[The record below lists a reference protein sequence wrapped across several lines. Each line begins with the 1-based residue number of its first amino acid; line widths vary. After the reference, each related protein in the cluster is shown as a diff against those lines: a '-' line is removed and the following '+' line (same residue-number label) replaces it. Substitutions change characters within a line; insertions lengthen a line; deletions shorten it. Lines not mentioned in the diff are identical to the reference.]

1 MIGCKLQ
8 ATYGR
13 LGVMMCHMLLGPLQT
28 NLDDYTVKEKGAC
41 FMPRLIKL
49 IKPAYMKPNDMDV
62 FHVIFPFQLEG
73 ESAPTDLVFTQEM
86 LVERHSGYIKEVREA
101 PFGMTCWHLTQ
112 DTTDEDEDQQQQ

>member
-28 NLDDYTVKEKGAC
+28 NLYDYTVKEKGAC

-49 IKPAYMKPNDMDV
+49 MKPAYMKPNDMDV
-62 FHVIFPFQLEG
+62 FHVMFPFQLEG
-73 ESAPTDLVFTQEM
+73 ESAPTDLVF
-86 LVERHSGYIKEVREA
+86 A
-101 PFGMTCWHLTQ
+101 PRRCLWSATVVTSKRFARLRLG
-112 DTTDEDEDQQQQ
+112 